1 MDLMYYLSNR
11 ASILATLCLL
21 FLIVSP
27 TSLTSGTTRQG
38 EDKSA
43 STKSGD
49 KKKEKSE
56 ATKLLWVEPSDI
68 ESRDLFYGIG
78 GKSGAPDTSGRF
90 KFIERKTGGYSPKI
104 IVEDEKGNKWTA
116 KYGSEAKPETAATRI
131 VWAAG
136 YHVDQD
142 YYLKDVQIAGWNGPT
157 QDFRFELDHDGYKSD
172 GGWEWKS
179 NPFLGTREMDG
190 LKVLMALVN
199 NFDLKTDNNKIVH
212 PDKKSGES
220 NEKIYY
226 VNDLGATFGSTGNWF
241 TSIPLIGELPAA
253 LFKSA
258 GSKGDP
264 KEYEEGKF
272 IQEIRDGKVYFHFTR
287 RKARKAI
294 GGVKIE
300 NAIWMGDILGRL
312 SDKQISDAFRASGF
326 SDNEVSIYLKIVKN
340 RITQL
345 QDLKHSLSAHGTK

>member
-1 MDLMYYLSNR
+1 MYISNR
-11 ASILATLCLL
+11 ASIYATLCLL
-21 FLIVSP
+21 VILGAP
-27 TSLTSGTTRQG
+27 NSLASGATRQG
-38 EDKSA
+38 SAPEKSA
-43 STKSGD
+43 GTKSVEKK
-49 KKKEKSE
+49 KKKEEKGES
-56 ATKLLWVEPSDI
+56 TKLLWVDPTDI
-68 ESRDLFYGIG
+68 ETRDLFYGIG
-78 GKSGAPDTSGRF
+78 GKSGVPDPSGGF

-104 IVEDEKGNKWTA
+104 IVEDGKGKKWTA

-142 YYLKDVQIAGWNGPT
+142 YFLKDVQIAGWNGPT
-157 QDFRFELDHDGYKSD
+157 RDFRFELDHDGYKSD
-172 GGWEWKS
+172 GSWEWKS
-179 NPFLGTREMDG
+179 NPLLGAREMDG

-220 NEKIYY
+220 NEKIFY

-241 TSIPLIGELPAA
+241 TSLPLIGELPAA

-258 GSKGDP
+258 GTKGDP

-272 IQEIRDGKVYFHFTR
+272 IQKVEDGKVYFHFTR
-287 RKARKAI
+287 RKARNAI
-294 GGVKIE
+294 GSVKIE

-312 SDKQISDAFRASGF
+312 SDKQITDAFRAGGF
-326 SDNEVSIYLKIVKN
+326 SDNEASIYLKVVKN
-340 RITQL
+340 RIKQL
-345 QDLKHSLSAHGTK
+345 QDLGKLPQRH